1 MRIFVTK
8 HLMVL
13 NQVDMIR
20 CQALKRFV
28 QLFCGVLFCAAVDL
42 CHKEN
47 SIAVSVAKSLSHA
60 EFTSPIVVVPAVVHE
75 VDAVIDCATNDADTQ
90 LLVHRLKA
98 EMPTSKTD

>member
-8 HLMVL
+8 NLMVL

-28 QLFCGVLFCAAVDL
+28 QLFCRVLFCAAVDL
-42 CHKEN
+42 CHQEN

-60 EFTSPIVVVPAVVHE
+60 EFTSPIVIVPAVVHK
-75 VDAVIDCATNDADTQ
+75 VNSVIDCTANYADTQ

-98 EMPTSKTD
+98 EMPTSKSD